1 MYNNY
6 YNQEKQTVLNR
17 LLGAWQAV
25 PEPLKAT
32 TVILGFLGC
41 LTVGKRF
48 IKRLKKNKE
57 SSNRSEPSI
66 EPLETVSEQFESTV
80 KEPLD
85 NDIDDISDEE
95 IERELTRRVM
105 STLGKRSGESRRRK
119 RDRH

>member
-6 YNQEKQTVLNR
+6 YNNQPKETVLNR

-85 NDIDDISDEE
+85 NISDEE

-105 STLGKRSGESRRRK
+105 SNLGKRSGEARRRK
-119 RDRH
+119 RIKY